1 MGAVCLKTEPPPAIL
16 RVPSVS
22 RKFQLPVLNLL
33 ATRAVATYGFC
44 NTVGCDIS
52 NTEVLVNI
60 SLFLIKYILSPK
72 KNKKKKGD
80 LPLWK
85 HKIPIHD

>member
-1 MGAVCLKTEPPPAIL
+1 MKTQPPPAIL
-16 RVPSVS
+16 RVPSGS
-22 RKFQLPVLNLL
+22 RKFQLSVLNLL

-60 SLFLIKYILSPK
+60 SLFLIKYILSL
-72 KNKKKKGD
+72 NKKKIKRR
-80 LPLWK
+80 PASMET
-85 HKIPIHD
+85 